1 MVLSFLSFSTSV
13 IPSGN
18 LGLGKT
24 TAAARASA
32 AHSYQCVCILVRLN
46 NGVVARVGDFLLM
59 CAYML
64 MHAITHGGCTNTVT
78 VCTER

>member
-46 NGVVARVGDFLLM
+46 NGVVARVGDFF
-59 CAYML
+59 
-64 MHAITHGGCTNTVT
+64 IN
-78 VCTER
+78 VCIYVDACDYTWGLYKHCNSLH